1 MYIRVGRNP
10 QAAAIGLSALVH
22 IIRTDS
28 PRTSSTRTWW
38 LGESWP
44 NTPSSTSRIKTNHNS
59 QSIHS
64 FIHSSP
70 SSSPHKIIQGTN
82 IQTTPI
88 PLSTLI
94 DIIRTNAFRA
104 SADTS
109 GSGSRRWGRDPRRLR
124 LSKHSSQ
131 AQAHHPYV

>member
-1 MYIRVGRNP
+1 MYTRVGRNS
-10 QAAAIGLSALVH
+10 QTTAIGLSTLVH

-44 NTPSSTSRIKTNHNS
+44 NTPSSTSRIKTNPQLTIN
-59 QSIHS
+59 S

-70 SSSPHKIIQGTN
+70 SSPHKTIQGTN
-82 IQTTPI
+82 VQTTPI
-88 PLSTLI
+88 PLPTLI

-104 SADTS
+104 STDTS
-109 GSGSRRWGRDPRRLR
+109 GGGGSRRWGCDARRLR

-131 AQAHHPYV
+131 AQAHHP